1 MKLHSVEA
9 AVCVWSGS
17 PYSSVPASRVTS
29 VLLFFPV
36 RSGTVR
42 RSGSTSPLGFPKTGA
57 SPPYPGEHGSVPSS
71 RKLSF
76 GGAKPFMPSPQ
87 GKMSAGMLL
96 P

>member
-1 MKLHSVEA
+1 MSECLVILFSFLLLATEVM
-9 AVCVWSGS
+9 CML
-17 PYSSVPASRVTS
+17 
-29 VLLFFPV
+29 LLFPT

-42 RSGSTSPLGFPKTGA
+42 RSSSTSPLGFPKTGA

-87 GKMSAGMLL
+87 GKMSTGILL
-96 P
+96 L

>member
-1 MKLHSVEA
+1 ML
-9 AVCVWSGS
+9 
-17 PYSSVPASRVTS
+17 R
-29 VLLFFPV
+29 FFSV

-42 RSGSTSPLGFPKTGA
+42 RSSSTSPLGFPKTGA

-87 GKMSAGMLL
+87 GKMSTGMLL

>member
-1 MKLHSVEA
+1 MILFLTLLA
-9 AVCVWSGS
+9 PG
-17 PYSSVPASRVTS
+17 VTH
-29 VLLFFPV
+29 VLLLFSV

-42 RSGSTSPLGFPKTGA
+42 RSSSTSPLGFPKTGA

-87 GKMSAGMLL
+87 GKMSTGMLL

>member
-1 MKLHSVEA
+1 MCVSVVLFLLLSLA
-9 AVCVWSGS
+9 SGL
-17 PYSSVPASRVTS
+17 RC
-29 VLLFFPV
+29 VLLLFPI

-42 RSGSTSPLGFPKTGA
+42 RSSSTSPLGFPKTGA
-57 SPPYPGEHGSVPSS
+57 SPPYPGEHGSLPSA

-87 GKMSAGMLL
+87 GKMLTDMLL